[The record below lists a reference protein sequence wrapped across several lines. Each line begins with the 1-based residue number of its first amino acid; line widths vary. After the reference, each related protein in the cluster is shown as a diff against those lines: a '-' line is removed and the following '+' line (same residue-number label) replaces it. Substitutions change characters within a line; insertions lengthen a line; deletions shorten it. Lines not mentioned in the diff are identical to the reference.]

1 MTILGIVT
9 EHLQSVGVDPDPVL
23 IEPSVKNTVLAV
35 LTAAQEASSH
45 DRDAILLVC
54 SSDHFIPDMA
64 TFHSSVAK
72 GLHSV
77 KDANLVTFGVKPT
90 HPETG
95 YGYLEAKN
103 VSGTELT
110 RVTKFVEKLC
120 ESVAK
125 I

>member
-1 MTILGIVT
+1 
-9 EHLQSVGVDPDPVL
+9 
-23 IEPSVKNTVLAV
+23 
-35 LTAAQEASSH
+35 
-45 DRDAILLVC
+45 
-54 SSDHFIPDMA
+54 MA
-64 TFHSSVAK
+64 TFHSIVAK

-125 I
+125 ILLNRAITFGTLGYFFLGLMIWLHPLRLIAQKLLRQLLMW